1 MRRGAVSFGSEGK
14 KAAEKSAATIRNAMN
29 KGEEVAEE
37 TRSAAQKNYVIA
49 SEALRQF
56 NLRLLELARENS
68 DAAFEFFGEVVNAK
82 DLQAFAELWINHAR
96 RQSELWSRQAQEI
109 TNLGQRITTE
119 SNRICFAE
127 RQPDAEIA

>member
-1 MRRGAVSFGSEGK
+1 
-14 KAAEKSAATIRNAMN
+14 MN

-37 TRSAAQKNYVIA
+37 TRSAAQKNYVVA